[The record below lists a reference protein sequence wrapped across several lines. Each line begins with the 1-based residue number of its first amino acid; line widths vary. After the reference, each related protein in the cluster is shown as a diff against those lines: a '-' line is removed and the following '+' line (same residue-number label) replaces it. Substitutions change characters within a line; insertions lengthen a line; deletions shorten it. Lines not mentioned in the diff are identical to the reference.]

1 MSTLYL
7 DHAASTPIDA
17 EAIDA
22 MTALAREAFGHP
34 SASHSFGR
42 RVRSRVESARVQVA
56 EYVGC
61 DASQLAFARSGTH
74 AMITAIQLAAEHSS
88 GPILSTAI
96 EHPAARDTLDELSRH
111 GRSIKLLPARG
122 GQLDVNQHGADF
134 AEAGVVVLAPM
145 NQELGTTLD
154 LPSLFSLAPNALWV
168 CDAVQ
173 AAAWMNLDAL
183 MIDRSFVA
191 VSGHKLGGPPGVGAL
206 RVPPPFGTAAGTTIS
221 PIPGIESGLD
231 WLAVVGLAA
240 ACHARLPRRDAAR
253 LRAIGQGQRLMAGL
267 QAARPG
273 GQRNA
278 GPTWL
283 GPILSIAWPDLAG
296 RMIEHILDLEGVAIS
311 RTSACR
317 QRFDSGSAV
326 VLAAYPDE
334 PWRAQGATRWSLGW
348 STTDHEIDEAVQH
361 FAAQFGQTAA

>member
-1 MSTLYL
+1 MSAVYL
-7 DHAASTPIDA
+7 DHAASTPIEAD
-17 EAIDA
+17 AIDA

-34 SASHSFGR
+34 SASHAFGR

-61 DASQLAFARSGTH
+61 DASQLAFTRSGTH
-74 AMITAIQLAAEHSS
+74 AMVTAIQLAAEHSS
-88 GPILSTAI
+88 GPILSTGI
-96 EHPAARDTLDELSRH
+96 EHPAARDTLDELSRQ
-111 GRSIKLLPARG
+111 GRSVTLLPAPG
-122 GQLDVNQHGADF
+122 GQLDLDQHGDEF
-134 AEAGVVVLAPM
+134 AGAGVVVLAPM

-154 LPSLFSLAPNALWV
+154 LPGLFSLAPNARWV

-191 VSGHKLGGPPGVGAL
+191 VSAHKLGGPPGVGAL
-206 RVPPPFGTAAGTTIS
+206 RVPPTLGAQGGATIS
-221 PIPGIESGLD
+221 PLPAIESGLD
-231 WLAVVGLAA
+231 WLAVVGFAA
-240 ACHARLPRRDAAR
+240 ACRARLPKRDEAR

-296 RMIEHILDLEGVAIS
+296 RLIEHILDLEGVAIS

-348 STTDHEIDEAVQH
+348 STTDHEIDEAVER

>member
-1 MSTLYL
+1 MSAVYL
-7 DHAASTPIDA
+7 DHAASTPIDP

-42 RVRSRVESARVQVA
+42 RVRSHVESGRVQVA
-56 EYVGC
+56 EYIGC
-61 DASQLAFARSGTH
+61 DASQLAFSRSGTH
-74 AMITAIQLAAEHSS
+74 AMVTAIQMAAKHST
-88 GPILSTAI
+88 GPILSTGI
-96 EHPAARDTLDELSRH
+96 EHPAARDTLGEL
-111 GRSIKLLPARG
+111 GRQGRGIELLPSPG
-122 GQLDVNQHGADF
+122 GQLDVTQYGAEF
-134 AEAGVVVLAPM
+134 AGAGVVVLAPM

-154 LPSLFSLAPNALWV
+154 LPSLFSLAPKAFWV

-183 MIDRSFVA
+183 LIDRSFVA
-191 VSGHKLGGPPGVGAL
+191 VSAHKLGGPPGLGAL
-206 RVPPPFGTAAGTTIS
+206 RVPPALRAVGGTTIS
-221 PIPGIESGLD
+221 PLPDNERELD
-231 WLAVVGLAA
+231 WLAVAGMAA
-240 ACHARLPRRDAAR
+240 ACRARLPKRDGAR

-267 QAARPG
+267 HAARPG
-273 GQRNA
+273 GQRNG

-317 QRFDSGSAV
+317 QQFDSGSAV
-326 VLAAYPDE
+326 VRAAYSKD

-348 STTDHEIDEAVQH
+348 STTDHEIDEAVQR
-361 FAAQFGQTAA
+361 FAARFGQPAA